1 VTGGHFLS
9 ERHRISLFHHGS
21 TPLLFDPPPYHASFC
36 SPASAS
42 VVTSG

>member
-1 VTGGHFLS
+1 VTSGRFLS
-9 ERHRISLFHHGS
+9 ERHRISNSHHGS
-21 TPLLFDPPPYHASFC
+21 KPVLFDPPPYHASFC